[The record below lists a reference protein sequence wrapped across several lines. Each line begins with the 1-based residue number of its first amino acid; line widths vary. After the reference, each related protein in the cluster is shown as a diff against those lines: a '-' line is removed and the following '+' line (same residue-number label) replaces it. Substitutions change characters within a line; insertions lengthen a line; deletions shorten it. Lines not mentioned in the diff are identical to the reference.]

1 MSSSPRV
8 QVKLARALEAS
19 LGVARAPAEVVMQSS
34 LGVAMAVAVAV
45 PVAVAAEVVVQSS
58 LGEATAPAGEVTGEV
73 TSAPGE
79 VTVEEKPT
87 GRLGIHPLRKGCL
100 QDAH

>member
-19 LGVARAPAEVVMQSS
+19 LVVARAPAEVVMQSS
-34 LGVAMAVAVAV
+34 LGAAMAVAVAA

-73 TSAPGE
+73 TPAPGE
-79 VTVEEKPT
+79 VTAEEKPM
-87 GRLGIHPLRKGCL
+87 GRLGTHPLRKGCL
-100 QDAH
+100 WDAH